1 MDAIATI
8 SSTSP
13 WPSSSWCRSV
23 RRRVPEAEE
32 ERELGRRVEETE
44 SAVER
49 LRAEKESA
57 EAEEA
62 ELRAELDAERAAAET
77 AASEAML
84 MIERLQREKAAA
96 LIEARH
102 FRRLADGR
110 AARDKELQDELA
122 SVSALA
128 NSYLSL
134 LHAHGIDPDGDGDNQ
149 PVRPSV
155 EHLVDVEVDSSGSD
169 SDFKDAVVVVQPPSP
184 PDSEKVFE
192 HAAAAAEVEEEGNCA
207 VDVSGKLCARVEAL
221 EAYWMAMRREMAAL
235 RAERAQAVMAREV
248 ARRLCREAVVA
259 GGGVVTAEKPRF
271 SVNAICKVDSAL
283 PLVPRWIE
291 FVQIWSDTLIPLS
304 FYFIVDVLHNLQ
316 DKEMFYSQVYVW
328 LVNYGSLSAYTCR
341 QIRRAAST
349 PTSAHT
355 QTTNV
360 TTCTKVQQ
368 TYDGPGSREKI
379 SRF

>member
-271 SVNAICKVDSAL
+271 SVNAICK
-283 PLVPRWIE
+283 
-291 FVQIWSDTLIPLS
+291 
-304 FYFIVDVLHNLQ
+304 

-360 TTCTKVQQ
+360 TTCTKAPETVRAPVPAARGAHRN
-368 TYDGPGSREKI
+368 T
-379 SRF
+379 